1 MIMSP
6 LSFVLTIAS
15 VIFLF
20 FAIDWMQRRKFH
32 FLHFLIFF
40 WGSLLILAFVFIP
53 WFQEGFSRVF
63 WVARWA
69 DLIVYSTLIV
79 LWYFYFELLHEVTK
93 QKSQTSRVITAEAI
107 RPVVVAKA
115 HSNSEKE
122 KFLFL
127 VRSYNEASSV
137 WNIIDEI
144 IWAWFSKIFVVND
157 GSADNTI
164 EVVHE
169 AIKRHPDASIYLFSH
184 LINRGWGAA
193 NKTGFAA
200 VQKFSNILDVNWI
213 VTFDADWQMDILD
226 MNSYIAEIHNPANKL
241 VKAFLGTRF
250 ANWWSATNMPAWR
263 KVILWWSKLVTR
275 LFNRL
280 NVSDPHNWYRV
291 LHKDII
297 SKLHITSDWMM
308 YASELLDSIR
318 IHDIPFVEVPVH
330 IKYTD
335 YSMAKGQK
343 NRNAIKILAELIYK
357 KIFYK

>member
-1 MIMSP
+1 MSP

-15 VIFLF
+15 VVFLF

-40 WGSLLILAFVFIP
+40 WGSLLILAFVLIP
-53 WFQEGFSRVF
+53 WFQDWFSRVF
-63 WVARWA
+63 WVARGA

-79 LWYFYFELLHEVTK
+79 LWYFYFELLHVVTK
-93 QKSQTSRVITAEAI
+93 QKSQTTRIITAEAI
-107 RPVVVAKA
+107 RGVAVSKV
-115 HSNSEKE
+115 NSSKE
-122 KFLFL
+122 RDQFLFL
-127 VRSYNEASSV
+127 VRSYNEWSSV
-137 WNIIDEI
+137 WTIIDTI
-144 IWAWFSKIFVVND
+144 IGAWFSKIFVVND
-157 GSADNTI
+157 GSVDNTVDI
-164 EVVHE
+164 VQE
-169 AIKRHPDASIYLFSH
+169 AIYKHPNASIHLYSH
-184 LINRGWGAA
+184 LINRGWWAA
-193 NKTGFAA
+193 NKTWFTA
-200 VQKFSNILDVNWI
+200 VQKFANTLDVTWI

-226 MNSYIAEIHNPANKL
+226 MNTFIAEIHNPSNKN

-250 ANWWSATNMPAWR
+250 VNWWSATNMPAWR
-263 KVILWWSKLVTR
+263 KVILWGSKLVTR

-297 SKLHITSDWMM
+297 SKLHITSDGMM

-330 IKYTD
+330 IQYTT
-335 YSMAKGQK
+335 YSLEKGQK

-357 KIFYK
+357 KVFYK

>member
-1 MIMSP
+1 M
-6 LSFVLTIAS
+6 
-15 VIFLF
+15 
-20 FAIDWMQRRKFH
+20 
-32 FLHFLIFF
+32 
-40 WGSLLILAFVFIP
+40 
-53 WFQEGFSRVF
+53 
-63 WVARWA
+63 
-69 DLIVYSTLIV
+69 
-79 LWYFYFELLHEVTK
+79 WYFYFELLHEVTK
-93 QKSQTSRVITAEAI
+93 QKSQTSRVITADAI

-115 HSNSEKE
+115 HSTSEKE
-122 KFLFL
+122 QFLFL

-169 AIKRHPDASIYLFSH
+169 AIKRHPHANIYLFSH

-193 NKTGFAA
+193 NKTCFAVA
-200 VQKFSNILDVNWI
+200 QKYASTMDITWI
-213 VTFDADWQMDILD
+213 VTYDADWQMDILD
-226 MNSYIAEIHNPANKL
+226 MNSYIAEIHNPANKN

-250 ANWWSATNMPAWR
+250 ANGWSATNMPAWR
-263 KVILWWSKLVTR
+263 KIILWGSKLVTR

-297 SKLHITSDWMM
+297 SKLHITSDGMM

-318 IHDIPFVEVPVH
+318 IHDIQFVEVPVH